1 MNALS
6 PPVPA
11 TKALAMLEAAG
22 FEAYLVGGCVR
33 DGLRGV
39 PPHDWDVCTAA
50 RPEQVREA
58 LGADFS
64 VLDTGLRH
72 GTVTAVREHIHLEIT
87 TYRAEGTY
95 SDGRRPDDVTFVG
108 RVEDDLSRRD
118 FTINAMAWSP
128 MRGLVDP
135 FGGRDDLTSGLL
147 RCVGDPDARF
157 TEDALRI
164 ARALRFASETGF
176 VIEMHTAGAMFR
188 QMGLLD
194 RIARERLCEELR
206 RTLCGRYVGRVLR
219 DFPDVLAQFCPELR
233 PMFGFA
239 QHNAHH
245 LYDVWEHTVRVVE
258 AVPDRVQLRLAALL
272 HDSGKP
278 ASFTMDE
285 RGVGHFYGH
294 PKISAVLAHKLLVR
308 LKFDNETRASVVRLV
323 EYHDR
328 RLNPDFARM
337 RRRLHALG
345 EARVRQLLVL
355 KKADCVGQGTHREHI
370 AELCRAEAI
379 LNDMLAQNQC
389 YSLRQL
395 AVNGRDMMTL
405 GLHGPQI
412 GDMLHALLEHV
423 LEYPDDNQKE
433 HLLALA
439 QQMRDND
446 EDTGHE
452 TDLS

>member
-1 MNALS
+1 MNGLS
-6 PPVPA
+6 LPA
-11 TKALAMLEAAG
+11 PAALALAQLEAAG
-22 FEAYLVGGCVR
+22 FAAYLVGGCVR
-33 DGLRGV
+33 DSLRGV
-39 PPHDWDVCTAA
+39 PPHDWDLCTAA
-50 RPEQVREA
+50 RPEQVRAA

-64 VLDTGLRH
+64 VLDTGLQH
-72 GTVTAVREHIHLEIT
+72 GTVTAVREHVHLEIT
-87 TYRAEGTY
+87 TFRTEGAY
-95 SDGRRPDDVTFVG
+95 SDGRRPDGVSFAG

-118 FTINAMAWSP
+118 FTVNAMAWSP
-128 MRGLVDP
+128 ARGLVDP
-135 FGGRDDLTSGLL
+135 FGGRDDLEAGLL

-176 VIEMHTAGAMFR
+176 AVEIHTAAAMLR

-219 DFPDVLAQFCPELR
+219 AFPDVLAQFCPELR

-258 AVPDRVQLRLAALL
+258 AVPDGVQLRLAALL

-294 PKISAVLAHKLLVR
+294 PKISALLAHKLLVR
-308 LKFDNETRASVVRLV
+308 LRFDHETRAAVVRLV

-328 RLNPDFARM
+328 RLDLDPARM

-355 KKADCVGQGTHREHI
+355 KKADCVGRGTHREYI
-370 AELCRAEAI
+370 AELCRAEAM

-389 YSLRQL
+389 FSLRQL
-395 AVNGRDMMTL
+395 AVNGRDMMAL

-412 GDMLHALLEHV
+412 GDMLHALLAHV
-423 LEYPDDNQKE
+423 LEHPADNQKE
-433 HLLALA
+433 RLLALA
-439 QQMRDND
+439 RQMRDDD